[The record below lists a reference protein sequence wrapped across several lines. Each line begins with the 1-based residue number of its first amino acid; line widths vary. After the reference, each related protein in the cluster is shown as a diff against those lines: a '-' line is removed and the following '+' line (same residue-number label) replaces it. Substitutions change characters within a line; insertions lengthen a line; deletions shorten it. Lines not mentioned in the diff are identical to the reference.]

1 MAVFETIMA
10 ANAAYGVIKTCLAN
24 GNEINGLI
32 GHVGKFLNAE
42 ADLKD
47 AVDRKKKNPITAITG
62 GAEGD
67 WEEFQAL
74 ETIKEQRR
82 ELESWCRL
90 YGPPGTWDKW
100 QQYQAD
106 ARVARKAAQKQR
118 QREREELVEM
128 VMMCVGCL
136 FAFSGMA
143 ALLYA
148 LGRYMEKW

>member
-1 MAVFETIMA
+1 MAVIETIMA

-74 ETIKEQRR
+74 EKIQEQRR

-90 YGPPGTWDKW
+90 YGPPGTWDRWISW
-100 QQYQAD
+100 QAE
-106 ARVARKAAQKQR
+106 ARKARRAAQKQKEK
-118 QREREELVEM
+118 EREEFVEM
-128 VMMCVGCL
+128 IMMCVGCF
-136 FAFSGMA
+136 FAISGGA
-143 ALLYA
+143 ALIFA

>member
-1 MAVFETIMA
+1 MAVIETIMA

-74 ETIKEQRR
+74 EKIKEQRR

-100 QQYQAD
+100 QLYQAE
-106 ARVARKAAQKQR
+106 ARKARKAAQKQKEK
-118 QREREELVEM
+118 EREEFMEAIM
-128 VMMCVGCL
+128 Y
-136 FAFSGMA
+136 AFSG
-143 ALLYA
+143 LLA
-148 LGRYMEKW
+148 IGGIGAVLFFIGRHMEKW